1 MISIIVAMA
10 RGRVIGGDNKLL
22 WHISEDLR
30 RFKSITMGCP
40 IIMGRKS
47 YESIGRP
54 LPGRQNIVL
63 SRDENLKIE
72 GCEVVGTID
81 EAIGLCQKDKEIFI
95 IGGGQVYAQAM
106 DFADRLYITY
116 VEKEYQGDTFFPE
129 IDPNV
134 WQESSRQDFERG
146 DKFEAPFSFVDYTKK

>member
-63 SRDENLKIE
+63 SSDKNLKIE

-81 EAIGLCQKDKEIFI
+81 EAIGLCDRDKEIFI
-95 IGGGQVYAQAM
+95 IGGGQVYAQTM
-106 DFADRLYITY
+106 DFVDRLYITY
-116 VEKEYQGDTFFPE
+116 VDAEYAGDTFFPE
-129 IDPNV
+129 IDSDI